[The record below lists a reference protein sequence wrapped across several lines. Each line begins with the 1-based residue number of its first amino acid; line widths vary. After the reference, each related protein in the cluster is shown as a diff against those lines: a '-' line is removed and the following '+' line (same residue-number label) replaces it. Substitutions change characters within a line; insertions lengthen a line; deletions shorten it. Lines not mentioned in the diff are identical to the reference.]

1 MSFQYACFISYCHSA
16 KEKTVKFIE
25 QFVDALENSLDQRL
39 GQGVYIDRE
48 RLQAGYK
55 FNIAIAGALR
65 QSICMVAILSP
76 EYYRSEYCQRE
87 YAAMERIESK
97 RRADL
102 GIPPPDKGLVLPLLV
117 WGTEGEVPQA
127 IRSKL
132 HYVKMPFGL
141 INLRSEIKY
150 DPNLIP
156 IVDKVG
162 DLICEHHKRF
172 ADGNRCQEAV
182 DCCAGID
189 LPDLTEV
196 EPWQQGVASQQALPS
211 RAGCGGGP

>member
-1 MSFQYACFISYCHSA
+1 M
-16 KEKTVKFIE
+16 K
-25 QFVDALENSLDQRL
+25 
-39 GQGVYIDRE
+39 
-48 RLQAGYK
+48 AGYK

-172 ADGNRCQEAV
+172 ADGNRCQAAV

-189 LPDLTEV
+189 LPHLTEV
-196 EPWQQGVASQQALPS
+196 EPWQQGVASQQALAS